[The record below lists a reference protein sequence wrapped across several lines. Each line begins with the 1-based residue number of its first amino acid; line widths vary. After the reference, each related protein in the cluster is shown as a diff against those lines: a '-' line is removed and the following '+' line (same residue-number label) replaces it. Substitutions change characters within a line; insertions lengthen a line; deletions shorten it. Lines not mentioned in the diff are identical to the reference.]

1 MIVCLTGILN
11 TEKVSIDRIEPSWIQ
26 MGVTY
31 HMDIHDI
38 VAQFRTVLLGKKKNI
53 RHPSSV
59 SRRSLLYKHSC
70 RSLVTRRFPPGVR
83 VQFWEGSDPCVE

>member
-31 HMDIHDI
+31 HMDIDDI
-38 VAQFRTVLLGKKKNI
+38 VAQFRTVL
-53 RHPSSV
+53 
-59 SRRSLLYKHSC
+59 
-70 RSLVTRRFPPGVR
+70 
-83 VQFWEGSDPCVE
+83 